1 MNDKEA
7 DFLKIIQTTID
18 FLKSTQTIISE
29 IKKELKT
36 ALAKITL
43 VEQVIARIIEKEEEE
58 NEGQE

>member
-43 VEQVIARIIEKEEEE
+43 VEQVIARIIEKKEAGE
-58 NEGQE
+58 